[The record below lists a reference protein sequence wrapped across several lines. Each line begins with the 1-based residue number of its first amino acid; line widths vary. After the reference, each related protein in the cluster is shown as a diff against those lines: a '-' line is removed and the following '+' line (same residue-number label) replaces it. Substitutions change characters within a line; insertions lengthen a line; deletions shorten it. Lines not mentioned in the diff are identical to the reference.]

1 MNRRGFLASAIAVVL
16 APKELIIDT
25 FDPMGGTFSNV
36 IGTPS
41 DLTEASLEQILIDI
55 QKHVS
60 PRGPIAF
67 LPNAVRYTWDEDKIN
82 FQIVRLYDYPKIIP
96 RISHSRDVVSPELI
110 GKCVDFEVH
119 VSNVQDGVG
128 LRSER
133 HPSLGRGI
141 GSDWCEVCEGYGG
154 IAIDDEGNDYVEC
167 HKCGV

>member
-1 MNRRGFLASAIAVVL
+1 MNRRELLASAIAAAL
-16 APKELIIDT
+16 APKELIAEIPCT
-25 FDPMGGTFSNV
+25 A
-36 IGTPS
+36 PS
-41 DLTEASLEQILIDI
+41 LSESSLEQILIDI
-55 QKHVS
+55 QKHLL
-60 PRGPIAF
+60 PRNIPIAF
-67 LPNAVRYTWDEDKIN
+67 TPNAIRYHWNSVGHPIGFELLN
-82 FQIVRLYDYPKIIP
+82 LYDHSKIIP